1 MCVCASH
8 CEVCDD
14 FLKPCF
20 HVLVRQSGCR
30 DMSAEI
36 FCLIETL
43 HKWSCQ
49 AALQTEC
56 TTAVKREFL
65 GQRQQQRK
73 EELFSKQEQCSV
85 ITGWI
90 QDNRYSCVTV
100 RLQVSMLF
108 ITHWTL
114 KLVNYRLF
122 LRSWKK
128 ADMMMWQHNQ
138 PGDAGYQFHTAVFTF
153 AA

>member
-73 EELFSKQEQCSV
+73 EELFSKQEQRSV

-90 QDNRYSCVTV
+90 QDNRYSCVKE
-100 RLQVSMLF
+100 RLQVSTLF
-108 ITHWTL
+108 ITQETL
-114 KLVNYRLF
+114 KLVNYWLF
-122 LRSWKK
+122 LKSWAWNK
-128 ADMMMWQHNQ
+128 DSLYNV
-138 PGDAGYQFHTAVFTF
+138 TAAEDVGSTMHF
-153 AA
+153 